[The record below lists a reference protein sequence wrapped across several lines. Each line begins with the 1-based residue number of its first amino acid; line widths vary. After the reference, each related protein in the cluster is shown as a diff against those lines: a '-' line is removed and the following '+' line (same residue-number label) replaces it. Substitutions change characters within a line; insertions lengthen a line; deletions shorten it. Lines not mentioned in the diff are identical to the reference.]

1 MAGSSD
7 ERDER
12 LTIDELAMRTGMTVR
27 NIRAHKSRGLLPPPD
42 VQGRTGYYDADHV
55 ARIELI
61 KELQADGFSLE
72 LIRRLLESTGGQ
84 SGEVLRFTRAVR
96 EPFVDEEPYVVEAA
110 ELAERFGS
118 SDPALLQRAVELGLF
133 RPLGDGRYEEVS
145 PRLGRAGAALADLGI
160 EMKDALDVVARLR
173 RQADS
178 AAKTFAKLFVE
189 EIWNPFIEAGS
200 PDERWHEVGDAL
212 EKLRPLA
219 SEAMLAV
226 FQLAMNDVVERE
238 FGRELQ
244 KIRKRG

>member
-1 MAGSSD
+1 
-7 ERDER
+7 
-12 LTIDELAMRTGMTVR
+12 
-27 NIRAHKSRGLLPPPD
+27 
-42 VQGRTGYYDADHV
+42 
-55 ARIELI
+55 
-61 KELQADGFSLE
+61 
-72 LIRRLLESTGGQ
+72 
-84 SGEVLRFTRAVR
+84 
-96 EPFVDEEPYVVEAA
+96 
-110 ELAERFGS
+110 
-118 SDPALLQRAVELGLF
+118 LQRAVELGLF

-200 PDERWHEVGDAL
+200 PEERWHEVGDAL

-226 FQLAMNDVVERE
+226 FQLAMNDVVEQE

-244 KIRKRG
+244 KIRKRR